1 MDDRD
6 RGRRPRL
13 HQCGGARTDHLTA
26 DLIPASALEETGFVR
41 AVFTT
46 RRGGVS
52 RGAYDSL
59 NLSSAV
65 GDDPEAVTVN
75 RRRLADAVGMSLGAL
90 VEAEQVHGS
99 AVALA
104 GRGGGPPM
112 PPPGA
117 PIPGVDALVTA
128 DPGLWLA
135 IYAADCVP
143 VLVLDPAT
151 PAIAAVH
158 AGWRGAAAGM
168 VPAAF
173 DRMRTAFGTAAAQ
186 CRVVLGPAI
195 GGCCYEVDAPVARAM
210 EGAAWWPE
218 AARPTGPGRWHLD
231 LRTAIRRQLVDL
243 GVPADHVTIVPHCT
257 ACRADLFFSYRRDG
271 VTGRMGA
278 CIGLRR

>member
-1 MDDRD
+1 M
-6 RGRRPRL
+6 
-13 HQCGGARTDHLTA
+13 
-26 DLIPASALEETGFVR
+26 
-41 AVFTT
+41 
-46 RRGGVS
+46 S
-52 RGAYDSL
+52 RGAYHSL
-59 NLSSAV
+59 NLAHGV
-65 GDDPEAVTVN
+65 GDDHEAVEAN
-75 RRRLADAVGMSLGAL
+75 RRRLADAIGLPLGAV
-90 VEAEQVHGS
+90 VEAAQVHGRG
-99 AVALA
+99 VAQVGRA
-104 GRGGGPPM
+104 GLGTGPPA
-112 PPPGA
+112 PPVSA

-128 DPGLWLA
+128 DPEVWLA

-158 AGWRGAAAGM
+158 AGWRGTAAGV
-168 VPAAF
+168 VPAAL
-173 DRMRTAFGTAAAQ
+173 DRMRTAFGTTAAR

-243 GVPADHVTIVPHCT
+243 GVPVDRVAVVPHCT

>member
-1 MDDRD
+1 
-6 RGRRPRL
+6 
-13 HQCGGARTDHLTA
+13 
-26 DLIPASALEETGFVR
+26 
-41 AVFTT
+41 
-46 RRGGVS
+46 
-52 RGAYDSL
+52 
-59 NLSSAV
+59 
-65 GDDPEAVTVN
+65 
-75 RRRLADAVGMSLGAL
+75 
-90 VEAEQVHGS
+90 
-99 AVALA
+99 
-104 GRGGGPPM
+104 M
-112 PPPGA
+112 PPLGA

-128 DPGLWLA
+128 DPGVWLA

-143 VLVLDPAT
+143 VLVLDTAT

-158 AGWRGAAAGM
+158 AGWRGAAAGV
-168 VPAAF
+168 VPAAL

-278 CIGLRR
+278 CIGLHR